1 MRFPNRTIRAKKEY
15 VTMKT
20 SLVWTLILFTLSLFT
35 VLPHTAAI
43 NATKLGLPEGAVA
56 RLGMGKINDI
66 KYAPDGKHLAV
77 ASSIGVWIYDAQT
90 GEELNLHAG
99 EDIGAVNS
107 ISFNSDGQL
116 LAIGTHHGNIYI
128 WDTNIGR
135 YRQVIRHGGLR
146 SIAFSP
152 DGQTLASGGGQNLL
166 LWNAQTGKPIYP
178 RFVGPRHTGRIN
190 SVAFSPDGQTLASGA
205 EDNTIR
211 LWSVETKELLHTITE
226 HTDKVHSVAL
236 SPDGQTLASAS
247 EDETVRLWNAQTT
260 EHIQTFEH
268 WSAQRVAFSPDGK
281 ILAIGGFGSIH
292 LWDVETAK
300 RLHTLSGYSGA
311 ITGISLSPD
320 GQTLA
325 GGSDAGVLRL
335 WDVTGEPRP
344 IITEHISSVQG
355 VSFSPDGQ
363 ILAIRDEISNVHLW
377 NVSTEAL
384 HHTPLVS
391 RSMSFSPDGQV
402 LASQSR
408 NSINLWDLQTEALLD
423 TITKDGISWGVSFSP
438 DSQMIAAIDTNG
450 VVLLWDV
457 KTKTLLRTLIAART
471 ISISF
476 SPDNQMIAGTSRTG
490 VHLWDTKTGD
500 ILQEFTGERIN
511 SISFSPD
518 SQRIAIASRTDVHL
532 RDTKTG
538 DILQKFTDNWIGGI
552 AFSPN
557 GQVLA
562 VATSTGVHLWDVKT
576 SKILQ
581 TLQVKFA
588 PSVAF
593 SPDGKAL
600 ACPESYSATLWDT
613 ETGELL
619 QELNGHT
626 DSVVSV
632 AFSPQ
637 GRTLASLSFDGTVLL
652 WEIIPNPAE
661 TDSIA
666 PPNDVSDTVDI
677 SGYTTTG
684 NLPKGVKMRI
694 GKGTLL
700 DMQYTPDGK
709 YLKVTSSIGSWLYD
723 TETYQEV
730 GMRAL
735 PQTINGGRYWSLTPH
750 VAISSD
756 GLTSAVEGADR
767 TIYLSDIE
775 TNTRL
780 HTIVNPIA
788 PKQRD
793 DPLSF
798 SPDGKTLVT
807 ISDYR
812 LYLWDVETGSL
823 RHTVTERYDSGTNYS
838 QRFSNKLYC
847 FSPDSAI
854 LAVFGYPATRLWDVE
869 TGSLRHSFVGENY
882 NHNLSMSFSPDGKT
896 FAAAGIDGSV
906 GNQIRF
912 WDVETG
918 TFLRSI
924 EVDRSASADE
934 HVISM
939 AFSPDGKR
947 FAAAHAGGHISLW
960 SALSGLPLRVI
971 DEVTNSIAP
980 SIAIRLV
987 FSPDGKTLAGH
998 MEDGTL
1004 RLWNVETATHFHT
1017 IAYMPL
1023 WITSMSFSPDGK
1035 TFAIGSGLHTGFV
1048 SLWDTETGTL
1058 LRSFTVG
1065 KGATATTAVESVA
1078 FSPDGNTLA
1087 TGARDNTL
1095 LLWDV
1100 KTASLLRSFPPQ
1112 ANTHGIKTISFSPD
1126 GKTIATGYYKRA
1138 LLWDVETSAPTCFFG
1153 HTDTVYLTAFSPD
1166 GKMLATGYADVYG
1179 GINILN
1185 PKECTYHPGFNLLA
1199 YGRARPQSIA
1209 FGPDSKTLRFLNES
1223 GAYLRDLEKNVSS
1236 VLLDYKK
1243 ASEYAAGWHLKTGA
1257 FSPDGKTM
1265 AIGTQASESETGN
1278 FEGRMHLW
1286 DVNTKTRLSTF
1297 ENVPVWALAFTS
1309 DSTTLA
1315 SEGGDGTVF
1324 LWELAPSS
1332 PERVPADVNG
1342 DGVVDIQDL
1351 VAVNSALLTEA
1362 SGNNAD
1368 VNQDGVINIA
1378 DLVLV
1383 AAAIATSE
1391 AAVAAA
1397 PAIIADQLTPADVQH
1412 WITQAQHAKLTDPH
1426 SQAGIRFLQYLL
1438 AALIPKETAL
1448 FANYPNPFNPE
1459 TWIPYQLAKPA
1470 DVSLT
1475 IYDIQGRV
1483 VRDLDLGHQRAG
1495 MYHSRARAAFWDGRN
1510 AVGEPVASG
1519 VYFYTLT
1526 AGDFAATRKMLI
1538 LK

>member
-1 MRFPNRTIRAKKEY
+1 
-15 VTMKT
+15 MKT
-20 SLVWTLILFTLSLFT
+20 SLVWTLILFTLSLFL

-43 NATKLGLPEGAVA
+43 NPTKLELPEGAVA
-56 RLGMGKINDI
+56 RLGMGKINDL
-66 KYAPDGKHLAV
+66 KYSPDGKHLAV

-90 GEELNLHAG
+90 SEVINLITSTDRIVGGEP
-99 EDIGAVNS
+99 DPQVSPINS
-107 ISFNSDGQL
+107 ISFSPDGQL
-116 LAIGTHHGNIYI
+116 LAIGTQGNNIRI
-128 WDTNIGR
+128 WDVKLGR
-135 YRQVIRHGGLR
+135 YRHVIRHGGLR
-146 SIAFSP
+146 SISFSS

-178 RFVGPRHTGRIN
+178 RFAGLRHTGRIN
-190 SVAFSPDGQTLASGA
+190 SVAFSPDGQTLASAA

-226 HTDKVHSVAL
+226 HTDKVHSVAF

-247 EDETVRLWNAQTT
+247 EDNTVRLWNAQTT

-268 WSAQRVAFSPDGK
+268 WSAQSVAFSPDGQ
-281 ILAIGGFGSIH
+281 ILAIGGFGSIR

-300 RLHTLSGYSGA
+300 RLHTLSGYSGP
-311 ITGISLSPD
+311 ITGISFSPD

-325 GGSDAGVLRL
+325 GGSDYGVLRQ
-335 WDVTGEPRP
+335 WDITGEPRP
-344 IITEHISSVQG
+344 IVTEHISSVQG

-363 ILAIRDEISNVHLW
+363 TLAIRDEISNVHLW
-377 NVSTEAL
+377 NVRTEAL

-391 RSMSFSPDGQV
+391 WSMAFSPDGQI
-402 LASQSR
+402 LASQSH
-408 NSINLWDLQTEALLD
+408 NTIDLWDLQTEALLD
-423 TITKDGISWGVSFSP
+423 TITKDGISRGVSFSP
-438 DSQMIAAIDTNG
+438 DSQMIAAIDTDG

-476 SPDNQMIAGTSRTG
+476 SPDNQMIAGTSQTG

-511 SISFSPD
+511 SIAFSPD
-518 SQRIAIASRTDVHL
+518 SQIIAIASRTDVHL

-538 DILQKFTDNWIGGI
+538 DILQKFTDNWIRGI

-562 VATSTGVHLWDVKT
+562 VTTSTGVHLWDVKT

-588 PSVAF
+588 TSVAF
-593 SPDGKAL
+593 SPGGKTL

-619 QELNGHT
+619 QKLNGHT
-626 DSVVSV
+626 DSVASV
-632 AFSPQ
+632 AFSPE
-637 GRTLASLSFDGTVLL
+637 GRTLASRSLDGTVLL
-652 WEIIPNPAE
+652 WEIIPDPAE

-666 PPNDVSDTVDI
+666 SPNDVSDTVDI
-677 SGYTTTG
+677 SGYITTG
-684 NLPKGVKMRI
+684 NLPEGVKMRI

-750 VAISSD
+750 VAISPD
-756 GLTSAVEGADR
+756 GLTSAVEGTDR

-838 QRFSNKLYC
+838 QRFNKKLYC
-847 FSPDSAI
+847 FSPDSTI

-869 TGSLRHSFVGENY
+869 TGSLRHSFVGQNY
-882 NHNLSMSFSPDGKT
+882 NYNLSMSFSPDGKT

-918 TFLRSI
+918 IFLRSI

-971 DEVTNSIAP
+971 DEVANSIAP

-1065 KGATATTAVESVA
+1065 KDATAPTAVVSVA

-1087 TGARDNTL
+1087 TGARDDSL

-1100 KTASLLRSFPPQ
+1100 KTGSLLRSFPPQ
-1112 ANTHGIKTISFSPD
+1112 ANTHGIEVISFSPD

-1138 LLWDVETSAPTCFFG
+1138 LLWDVETSAPTCIFG
-1153 HTDTVYLTAFSPD
+1153 PNTVYLTAFSPD
-1166 GKMLATGYADVYG
+1166 GKRIATGYAGVYG

-1185 PKECTYHPGFNLLA
+1185 IKECKYHTRFELLD
-1199 YGRARPQSIA
+1199 YGRGRPQSIA

-1223 GAYLRDLEKNVSS
+1223 GAYLRDLERKASF

-1243 ASEYAAGWHLKTGA
+1243 ESEYAAGWHLKTGA
-1257 FSPDGKTM
+1257 FSPDGKTI

-1297 ENVPVWALAFTS
+1297 EDVPVWALAFTP

-1315 SEGGDGTVF
+1315 SEGGDGTVL
-1324 LWELAPSS
+1324 LWELAAPTEPERPKALQPMLTEMGRSTFKTSS
-1332 PERVPADVNG
+1332 PSQLHSEKPAKTMRMSTEMVRLTSKTSSPSQLHSDKL
-1342 DGVVDIQDL
+1342 QQHL
-1351 VAVNSALLTEA
+1351 SALRQHATGQLTA
-1362 SGNNAD
+1362 TD
-1368 VNQDGVINIA
+1368 VQQWLIQARQLNLTD
-1378 DLVLV
+1378 
-1383 AAAIATSE
+1383 ATS
-1391 AAVAAA
+1391 
-1397 PAIIADQLTPADVQH
+1397 QR
-1412 WITQAQHAKLTDPH
+1412 
-1426 SQAGIRFLQYLL
+1426 GILFLEQLL
-1438 AALIPKETAL
+1438 AALTPKETAL
-1448 FANYPNPFNPE
+1448 LPNYPNPFNPE
-1459 TWIPYQLAKPA
+1459 TWIPYQLAKSA
-1470 DVSLT
+1470 EVTLT
-1475 IYDIQGRV
+1475 IHAVDGKL
-1483 VRDLDLGHQRAG
+1483 VRALDLGHQLIG
-1495 MYHSRARAAFWDGRN
+1495 IYHGKSRAAYWDGKN
-1510 AVGEPVASG
+1510 EIGESVASG

-1526 AGDFAATRKMLI
+1526 AGDFTATRKMLI
-1538 LK
+1538 RK